1 MLIPALLL
9 AAVLAL
15 LAWSVRN
22 DRAEYA
28 AFKALART
36 EDRQQVLRRWVLR
49 SVLIFWVASLVVL
62 LMLGR
67 LGALVRSP
75 SEFAAL
81 AASVH
86 HDFSPGFAPIL
97 IGAVIGGAIAG
108 AALAAV
114 RQRAGKTAQ
123 PRILGDVQPLL
134 PRNADERRWTALLG
148 ANAGVGEEL
157 FFRLMLPLLFVLVTG
172 NGWVAFAAA
181 GLIFGLVHFY
191 QGWVGILAT
200 TVAGFVF
207 AALYLAS
214 GQIWLPILLHAL
226 MNLNTLWLQPLLT
239 ERAKARSVSA

>member
-1 MLIPALLL
+1 MLIPSLLL
-9 AAVLAL
+9 AAMLAAL
-15 LAWSVRN
+15 GWFVRN

-28 AFKALART
+28 AFKALTRT
-36 EDRQQVLRRWVLR
+36 EDRQRILRKWVLR
-49 SVLIFWVASLVVL
+49 CFLLFWGASLAVL
-62 LMLGR
+62 LLLGR
-67 LGALVRSP
+67 AGALLRP
-75 SEFAAL
+75 PAEFAAL
-81 AASVH
+81 IASLH

-97 IGAVIGGAIAG
+97 IGAVIGGAIGG

-114 RQRAGKTAQ
+114 RQRHGKTAQ
-123 PRILGDVQPLL
+123 PKILGDIEPLF

-157 FFRLMLPLLFVLVTG
+157 FFRLALPLLIALVTG
-172 NGWVAFAAA
+172 NSWLAFAAA

-214 GQIWLPILLHAL
+214 GQIWLPILLHAV
-226 MNLNTLWLQPLLT
+226 MNLNSLWLRPLLT
-239 ERAKARSVSA
+239 ERAKARDVSA

>member
-1 MLIPALLL
+1 MLIPSLLL
-9 AAVLAL
+9 AAMLAL

-28 AFKALART
+28 AFKALTRT
-36 EDRQQVLRRWVLR
+36 EDRQRVLRGWVLR
-49 SVLIFWVASLVVL
+49 CFLLFWGASLAVL
-62 LMLGR
+62 LLLGR
-67 LGALVRSP
+67 AGALLRP
-75 SEFAAL
+75 PAEFAAL
-81 AASVH
+81 TASVH

-114 RQRAGKTAQ
+114 RQRRGKSAQ
-123 PRILGDVQPLL
+123 PKILGDIEPLF

-157 FFRLMLPLLFVLVTG
+157 FFRLTLPLLIALVTG
-172 NGWVAFAAA
+172 DAWAAFAAA

-214 GQIWLPILLHAL
+214 GQIWLPILLHAV
-226 MNLNTLWLQPLLT
+226 MNLNSLWLRPLLA
-239 ERAKARSVSA
+239 ERAKARDVSA